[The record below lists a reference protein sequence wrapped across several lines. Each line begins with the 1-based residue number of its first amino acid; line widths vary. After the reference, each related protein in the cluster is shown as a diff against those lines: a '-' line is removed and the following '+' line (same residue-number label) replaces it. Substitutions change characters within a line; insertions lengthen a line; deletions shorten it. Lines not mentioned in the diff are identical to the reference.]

1 MTVYLILAVILLC
14 LVLEA
19 LYSVRGR
26 AAGFFP
32 RRFFWGMQPDMRE
45 DSVLTK

>member
-1 MTVYLILAVILLC
+1 MSIPGNRF
-14 LVLEA
+14 VLEA

-32 RRFFWGMQPDMRE
+32 RRFFLGMQPDMRE